1 VVPKASAFLGL
12 GEPMGAEQ
20 LGRVDAE
27 GDAALGVGLG
37 RFAEQGLA
45 GDANDGASD
54 QDLALVQV
62 DLRPAQ
68 PARLAPAGAQ
78 DHGQAQEQPQL
89 GVLGR
94 RGPQQPGGVLDGR
107 RLGVGLLA
115 RGFCWGF
122 GRPAG
127 LEPAT
132 YGLLRFA
139 G

>member
-27 GDAALGVGLG
+27 ADAALGVGLG

-45 GDANDGASD
+45 GDTNNGASD
-54 QDLALVQV
+54 QDLAQVQV

-68 PARLAPAGAQ
+68 PARLTPAGAE
-78 DHGQAQEQPQL
+78 HHSQAQEQPQL

-94 RGPQQPGGVLDGR
+94 RRPRQPGGVLDRR
-107 RLGVGLLA
+107 RLGIGLLA
-115 RGFCWGF
+115 QGFCWGF
-122 GRPAG
+122 GRPRQDSN
-127 LEPAT
+127 LQPT
-132 YGLLRFA
+132 D
-139 G
+139 